1 MAIPHP
7 LVFMCGLMIGLQL
20 QPKILPGSIQTR
32 IEPSS
37 MLEMQQNG
45 DLAKKGT
52 RILTTTISKVNTVS
66 PNIFFFIWIFQKSFE
81 KARLEPHFSNS
92 ILHQNLRVETNHKNQ
107 IFSNLS
113 GSRELPLQSE
123 EWIGKVNDYS
133 YDPIQPANS
142 YDYDSYDSYDYD
154 SYHYEGPAEEPVQ
167 VKCTSIAGKK
177 IELCIVKA
185 H

>member
-66 PNIFFFIWIFQKSFE
+66 PNIFFSYEYFKRVLRKPGLNHIFQTLFYTRIYLLKQIIKIKYS
-81 KARLEPHFSNS
+81 
-92 ILHQNLRVETNHKNQ
+92 Q
-107 IFSNLS
+107 IFQD
-113 GSRELPLQSE
+113 P
-123 EWIGKVNDYS
+123 VNCPS
-133 YDPIQPANS
+133 SQRNGL
-142 YDYDSYDSYDYD
+142 
-154 SYHYEGPAEEPVQ
+154 E
-167 VKCTSIAGKK
+167 K
-177 IELCIVKA
+177 
-185 H
+185 